1 MYRARHATLGRL
13 ASEAWKPIA
22 VRKFAKKGMFCADS
36 PNANAIINNVRER
49 VRSGETCYIVGLGI
63 SGHNAGASLV
73 EVSKTGGTQLLSND
87 EEERFN
93 GVKHFE
99 EYPEM
104 AIDEL
109 RRRLKARNVKPQQ
122 VAAWAT
128 SWDYPAAQ
136 VLGIRSLVEELPGS
150 VKLLRKGSSSGFDV
164 AVRCREALLAPGRL
178 RKQLGLESDPP
189 LIMPSHHE
197 NHAATAYALSPFAK
211 ENKSTMVAV
220 IDGSGDRGSITHFHK
235 QTGSSG
241 LQVAYCNESVADS
254 LGLFYS
260 ILSSSQGGWTT
271 LSSEGRYMGAVA
283 WGDQDRHTNPYYR
296 RLRELFHFGPH
307 GQVRFN
313 RKLGNWQIAGE
324 LEPYTPALEDITGPP
339 VPPNKMWNPDAVLD
353 VGSVNHSEI
362 TRQRVDLA
370 AATQLVFE
378 DYIFHTVDHLIRGT
392 RSDQLVLSGGSA
404 LNGLANM
411 KLLDHFNREWY
422 KRNLGLD
429 TCLKLWIPPIPGDA
443 GVTVGAAYSLAMKAD
458 VPVGSN
464 LQHAAYCGISP
475 SADAIDTALAND
487 PEVHCI
493 PLGTVFNKKIR
504 KKVAD
509 LMAYIIAQDG
519 VLGLYQGP
527 AETGPRALG
536 QRSILANPCNP
547 ATQAI
552 LNERVKHREAIR
564 PLAPMVTR
572 AEANRFFELAEG
584 AAADDYNA
592 YRYMVLTCKARPEAY
607 EKIPAVVHKDG
618 TCRIQIV
625 KPEFQPLVHDYL
637 EAMGRRLG
645 AEVSVNTSLNVGG
658 PICQTPTQAL
668 ATMKRAKALTGL
680 VMVSKE
686 GAAYLVWHAVE
697 TSVKDNGASLLKW
710 VSRHSAETEATEW

>member
-1 MYRARHATLGRL
+1 MYRPRNPALGRL
-13 ASEAWKPIA
+13 ASQAWKPIA
-22 VRKFAKKGMFCADS
+22 ARKFAKAGMLSADS
-36 PNANAIINNVRER
+36 ADGNAIIDNVRER
-49 VRSGETCYIVGLGI
+49 VRSGEICYVVGLGI

-73 EVSKTGGTQLLSND
+73 EISKKGGIQLLSND

-99 EYPEM
+99 DYPTM
-104 AIDEL
+104 AINEL
-109 RRRLKARNVKPQQ
+109 RRRLKSRNIKPEQ

-128 SWDYPAAQ
+128 SWDYVAAQ
-136 VLGIRSLVEELPGS
+136 AFSVRTLVEELPGS
-150 VKLLRKGSSSGFDV
+150 VRLLRKGSSSGFDTV
-164 AVRCREALLAPGRL
+164 VRCREALLAPGRL
-178 RKQLGLESDPP
+178 REQLGLKSDPSLVMLP
-189 LIMPSHHE
+189 HHE
-197 NHAATAYALSPFAK
+197 NHAASAFALSPFAK
-211 ENKSTMVAV
+211 GNKSTMVAV
-220 IDGSGDRGSITHFHK
+220 IDGSGDRGSVTHF
-235 QTGSSG
+235 QNQAGSSR
-241 LQVAYCNESVADS
+241 LKETYTNECVSDS

-296 RLRELFHFGPH
+296 RLRELFHFGPL
-307 GQVRFN
+307 GQIRLN
-313 RKLGNWQIAGE
+313 RKLGNWHIAGE
-324 LEPYTPALEDITGPP
+324 LEPYTPALQDITGAP
-339 VPPNKMWNPDAVLD
+339 VPRELMWNPDAILNVE
-353 VGSVNHSEI
+353 SVQHSDI

-378 DYIFHTVDHLIRGT
+378 DGIFHIVDHMIRST
-392 RSDQLVLSGGSA
+392 RSDQLILAGGSA
-404 LNGLANM
+404 LNGLVNM
-411 KLLDHFNREWY
+411 KLLKHFNRGWY
-422 KRNLGLD
+422 KRNLDLD
-429 TCLKLWIPPIPGDA
+429 TYLKLWIPPTPGDA
-443 GVTVGAAYSLAMKAD
+443 GVTLGSAYSLAIRAD
-458 VPVGSN
+458 VPVGKN

-475 SADAIDTALAND
+475 SADSIDKALAND
-487 PEVHCI
+487 SEVHCI
-493 PLGTVFNKKIR
+493 PLGSLLNETNRKKI
-504 KKVAD
+504 AD
-509 LMAYIIAQDG
+509 MMAYIIAQDG
-519 VLGLYQGP
+519 VLGIYQGP

-547 ATQAI
+547 ATRTI
-552 LNERVKHREAIR
+552 LNERVKQREAIR

-572 AEANRFFELAEG
+572 AEADRWFELAEG

-592 YRYMVLTCKARPEAY
+592 YRYMVLTTKARPEAY

-637 EAMGRRLG
+637 EAMGRRVG
-645 AEVSVNTSLNVGG
+645 AQVSVNTSLNVGG
-658 PICQTPTQAL
+658 PICQTPAQAL

-697 TSVKDNGASLLKW
+697 TEVKDKGAKLLKW
-710 VSRHSAETEATEW
+710 VSQHSAETEKST